1 MRMRVKPNAGLQVR
15 DPETKQFIP
24 PEGIEVSEYD
34 LYWVTRLRDQDVVLV
49 TEQVATTK
57 TKSASPTE

>member
-1 MRMRVKPNAGLQVR
+1 MRVKPNSGLQVR

-34 LYWVTRLRDQDVVLV
+34 LYWVTRLRDQDVVMV
-49 TEQVATTK
+49 KEEVITTK
-57 TKSASPTE
+57 NKSTSPTE